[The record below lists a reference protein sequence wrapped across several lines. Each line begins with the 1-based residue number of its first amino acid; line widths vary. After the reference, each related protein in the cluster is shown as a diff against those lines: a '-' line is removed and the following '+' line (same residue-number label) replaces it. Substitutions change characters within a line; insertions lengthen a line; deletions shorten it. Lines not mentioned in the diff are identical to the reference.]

1 MNDFFTIL
9 GFVNA
14 GLYLFVSVLCGI
26 MFKSKNTEL
35 RLPVRVFAIN
45 AVVVHL
51 LYLLQIVIQFKR
63 LPLASV
69 FEALTFMAFILAV
82 IYIFI
87 QYTSRET
94 GTGIFVYPVIFIL
107 QVIAA
112 SNLISVENFN
122 PVLASP
128 YFALHTV
135 PSILGYA
142 AFLISMKYS
151 AMYLMMNNQI
161 QTKKFG
167 LIYEKLPSLDG
178 LDRLNKKA
186 VLTGFCLLTIGIV
199 TGMIWAETVWKDQN
213 FLNPKVV
220 ASFVIWIV
228 YGVSIQMRYLKGW
241 QGKRA
246 AFISVLGGMF
256 LLLSFFV
263 I

>member
-1 MNDFFTIL
+1 MNTFFMTL
-9 GFVNA
+9 GFVIA
-14 GLYLFVSVLCGI
+14 ALYLVVSVLCGI

-35 RLPVRVFAIN
+35 RLPVRMFAVN
-45 AVVVHL
+45 AVAVHL
-51 LYLLQIVIQFKR
+51 LYILQIVIQYKR

-69 FEALTFMAFILAV
+69 YEALTFTAFVLAV
-82 IYIFI
+82 TYSFI
-87 QYTSRET
+87 HYTSRET

-107 QVIAA
+107 QVVAA
-112 SNLISVENFN
+112 SNLISVEEFN

-151 AMYLMMNNQI
+151 AMYLMMNKQI
-161 QTKKFG
+161 RTKKFG

-178 LDRLNKKA
+178 LDKLNKKA
-186 VLTGFCLLTIGIV
+186 VLTGFILLTFGIV
-199 TGMIWAETVWKDQN
+199 TGSIWAETVWDEQA

-220 ASFVIWIV
+220 LSLILWVI
-228 YGVSIQMRYLKGW
+228 YGVSILLRYSRGW
-241 QGKRA
+241 QGKRVSY
-246 AFISVLGGMF
+246 FSVAGGMI

>member
-9 GFVNA
+9 GFVIA
-14 GLYLFVSVLCGI
+14 ALYLVVSVLCAI
-26 MFKSKNTEL
+26 MFKSKNTDL
-35 RLPVRVFAIN
+35 RLPIRVFAIN

-51 LYLLQIVIQFKR
+51 LYIFQIVIQFKR

-69 FEALTFMAFILAV
+69 FEALTFMALVIAI

-94 GTGIFVYPVIFIL
+94 GTGIFVYPVVFVL
-107 QVIAA
+107 QIIAA
-112 SNLISVENFN
+112 SNLSTVQDFN

-178 LDRLNKKA
+178 LDKLNKKA
-186 VLTGFCLLTIGIV
+186 VLTGFSLLTFGIV
-199 TGMIWAETVWKDQN
+199 TGMVWAETVWVDQN

-220 ASFVIWIV
+220 ASFVLWAV
-228 YGVSIQMRYLKGW
+228 YGVSIQMRYMKGW

-246 AFISVLGGMF
+246 AFFSVAGGMF